1 MEAAIGT
8 SANNYWRFFSKYH
21 RRKQF
26 SFNNFIENIILV
38 WTENHYL
45 MKNQRGDQNSLTH
58 WLQAI
63 DQACAY

>member
-21 RRKQF
+21 RREQF

-58 WLQAI
+58 
-63 DQACAY
+63 